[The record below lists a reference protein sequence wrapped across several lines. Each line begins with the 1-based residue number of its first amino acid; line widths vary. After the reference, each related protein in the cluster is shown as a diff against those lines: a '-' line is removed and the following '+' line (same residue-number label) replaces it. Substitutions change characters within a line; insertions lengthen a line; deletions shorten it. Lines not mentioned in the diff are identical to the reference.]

1 MGGSAPGGEA
11 LKFTDEQIRRACGSI
26 LSRWK
31 AKGLV
36 RPKGTDEAILARM
49 AAEIRK
55 DIRREEE
62 LDREAD
68 ALLEQHLKKID
79 HTQANTRVLFQKI
92 KERLARDRGI
102 VL

>member
-1 MGGSAPGGEA
+1 
-11 LKFTDEQIRRACGSI
+11 LRFTDEQIRRACASI

-31 AKGLV
+31 SKGLV
-36 RPKGTDEAILARM
+36 HPKVADEPLLARM
-49 AAEIRK
+49 AAEFRK
-55 DIRREEE
+55 DLQREED

-79 HTQANTRVLFQKI
+79 HTQANTRILFQKI
-92 KERLARDRGI
+92 KERLAKDRGI